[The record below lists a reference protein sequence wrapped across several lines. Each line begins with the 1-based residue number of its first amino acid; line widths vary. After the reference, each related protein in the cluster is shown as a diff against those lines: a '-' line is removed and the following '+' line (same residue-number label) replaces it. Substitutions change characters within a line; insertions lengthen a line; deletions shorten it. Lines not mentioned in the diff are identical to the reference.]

1 MTDLTGTL
9 RHSTQQRLLAL
20 AALFNSEFSINW
32 LQALSKEQPQC
43 ILEALDLGLKETW
56 LESNRPGFYRFTDIQ
71 QQTGLIDSFPSPE
84 REKLHLRITDILKQE
99 TLNNPEL
106 EGILAQSL
114 LNITNDVDGCRQLL
128 TEGKTVRRG
137 RSGQAYDA
145 LIYYDKAIEDLGRL
159 DGAEADW
166 LLLVATLEFAQ
177 VAVSKADSL
186 KATAYINKALKRADS
201 KGFDPYQALLKM
213 HLGWHEFIL
222 SEFTS
227 AMEHFEEGW
236 EMARQI
242 KDEPMKESANLLAV
256 FFLFIQGRFR
266 EVLELA
272 EEFVPEVDR
281 ASHTVLPLLQRPIYG
296 TGMVYRGEISQGL
309 GMVRSAASMAQKAG
323 NTTVGCQAAAAL
335 GHIYVLIGRYKEGVE
350 FLESALKLTEDG
362 ENLTTRIG
370 TFLMLAEACHKLGN
384 NKRALA
390 YLEEFQKLSHESG
403 WHFGFVAQKLDLSWF
418 MEQGKLPQLEGFSLE
433 NKIADALSGPNVFL
447 KGMAYRY
454 KALMAKKAGR
464 PNLEVIDNYNKA
476 LEWLEVSG
484 HRIGIA
490 TVKLELAEGYLE
502 TGDEEKA
509 RALGGPAI
517 KFLQDIN
524 PDLIP
529 KKLLHLKRTF
539 KTSEE
544 MLREIFQLGQE
555 LVTIRDNKKLVG
567 RIISTANRFT
577 GAERGAIFLAD
588 KNTDKVVLRG
598 SINLTS
604 EQIESPIFNDSMKS
618 IMEAARTGNT
628 QKFIFDPGSEK
639 ELSTDDSARSCI
651 CVPMFLRNK
660 AFGVLYHDHLDMRK
674 GFKETDLEA
683 LNYFAALAAI
693 ALDNAQAYQALE
705 EMVKEQ
711 KEQKQ
716 YYKNQYLKDMGFENI
731 VGKSEAIQQVFHH
744 IESVAATDSTVL
756 ILGETGVGKEL
767 VARAIHRN
775 SSRKSN
781 AFISVN
787 CSAFTKSLIASELF
801 GHEKGAFTGAFERV
815 IGRFELADGGTLF
828 LDEIGDIPQEV
839 QVRLLRV
846 LQTREFERVGG
857 HETLQSDFRLLVATN
872 RNLDKEVQAGRF
884 REDLYFRLN
893 VFPIHVPPLRERK
906 VDIPLLA
913 YHFLNIYTKK
923 LGRKIENI
931 SKSDLDKLVG
941 YHWPGN
947 IRELENMIER
957 GVILSFGPELIV
969 PDIGVRTT
977 EVNPDSAITTLEENE
992 RSHILR
998 ALKKTSGKVA
1008 GRGGAAEIL
1017 GINPNTLRHRLKKL
1031 RIHKNGQDI
1040 YSIKA

>member
-1 MTDLTGTL
+1 MTVLTNTS
-9 RHSTQQRLLAL
+9 RHSTQQRILAL

-32 LQALSKEQPQC
+32 LQALSREQPQC

-56 LESNRPGFYRFTDIQ
+56 LESDRPGFYRFTDIQ
-71 QQTGLIDSFPSPE
+71 QQAGLIDSLPSQE

-99 TLNNPEL
+99 TLNNPEV
-106 EGILAQSL
+106 ERILAQSL
-114 LNITNDVDGCRQLL
+114 LNIKNDVDGCRQLL
-128 TEGKTVRRG
+128 TEGKIVRRS
-137 RSGQAYDA
+137 RSGQVDDA
-145 LIYYDKAIEDLGRL
+145 LIYFDKAIEDLGRL

-166 LLLVATLEFAQ
+166 MLLDATLEFAQ
-177 VAVSKADSL
+177 VSVSEADSL
-186 KATAYINKALKRADS
+186 KAIAYINKALKRADS
-201 KGFDPYQALLKM
+201 KGFDPYRALLKM
-213 HLGWHEFIL
+213 YLGRHEFIL

-242 KDEPMKESANLLAV
+242 KDEPMKRNANLLAQ
-256 FFLFIQGRFR
+256 FLLFWQGRYR
-266 EVLELA
+266 KALELA

-281 ASHTVLPLLQRPIYG
+281 APRTGLPLLQRPLFG
-296 TGMVYRGEISQGL
+296 ACMVYRGEISQGL
-309 GMVRSAASMAQKAG
+309 GMVRSAISMAQKAG
-323 NTTVGCQAAAAL
+323 NTTVICQATMVL
-335 GHIYVLIGRYKEGVE
+335 GHIYVVIGRYKEGVE

-362 ENLTTRIG
+362 KNPAVRIG
-370 TFLMLAEACHKLGN
+370 AFVMLADVCHKLGN
-384 NKRALA
+384 KKRALT

-403 WHFGFVAQKLDLSWF
+403 WHFGWVAQKLDLCWF

-433 NKIADALSGPNVFL
+433 DKIADALSSPNVFA
-447 KGMAYRY
+447 KGLAYRY

-464 PNLEVIDNYNKA
+464 PNLEVIGHYNKA

-490 TVKLELAEGYLE
+490 TVKLELAEDYLE

-524 PDLIP
+524 QDLIP
-529 KKLLHLKRTF
+529 KELLHLERAF
-539 KTSEE
+539 RTSEE
-544 MLREIFQLGQE
+544 MLQEIFQLGQE

-567 RIISTANRFT
+567 RLITTANRFT
-577 GAERGAIFLAD
+577 GAERGAIFLVD
-588 KNTDKVVLRG
+588 KNTDNVVLRG

-604 EQIESPIFNDSMKS
+604 EQIESPIFNASMKS
-618 IMEAARTGNT
+618 IMEAARTGDT
-628 QKFIFDPGSEK
+628 QKIDSDPGSKK

-651 CVPMFLRNK
+651 CVPMFLRNN
-660 AFGVLYHDHLDMRK
+660 AFGVLYHDHLDSRK

-693 ALDNAQAYQALE
+693 ALDNAQTYQALE
-705 EMVKEQ
+705 EMLEEQ

-716 YYKNQYLKDMGFENI
+716 YYKDQYLKDMGFENI
-731 VGKSEAIQQVFHH
+731 VGKSEAIQQVFNH

-756 ILGETGVGKEL
+756 IQGETGVGKEL
-767 VARAIHRN
+767 VARAIHDN
-775 SSRKSN
+775 SLRKSE
-781 AFISVN
+781 AFVSVN
-787 CSAFTKSLIASELF
+787 CSAFAKSLIASELF
-801 GHEKGAFTGAFERV
+801 GHEKGAFTGAFERAH
-815 IGRFELADGGTLF
+815 GRFELADGGTLF
-828 LDEIGDIPQEV
+828 LDEIGDIPHEV

-906 VDIPLLA
+906 ADIPLLA
-913 YHFLNIYTKK
+913 YHFLNICTKK
-923 LGRKIENI
+923 LGKKVENI

-947 IRELENMIER
+947 IRELENMVER

-969 PDIGVRTT
+969 PDIDVKTT

-998 ALKKTSGKVA
+998 VLKKTSGKVG

-1017 GINPNTLRHRLKKL
+1017 GINPSTLRHRLIKL
-1031 RIHKNGQDI
+1031 RIQKTD
-1040 YSIKA
+1040 KAFVALS